1 MNKIINFSILYAGL
15 FFVEILII
23 FISLVL
29 IDLPQYGIDLFFI
42 KKAWYGTGLW
52 SIWRACYYGIPFV
65 IIFFLFF
72 KYMNH
77 LDISYKPF
85 LFSIFNAVI
94 FVILNFLY
102 KYFDLPNLEFTNNLF
117 WITCVAIFVSPLII
131 GQIPYFRRLIE
142 RL

>member
-1 MNKIINFSILYAGL
+1 MNKIISFSILYAGL

-42 KKAWYGTGLW
+42 KRAWYGTGLW

-65 IIFFLFF
+65 IIFFLVF

-85 LFSIFNAVI
+85 LFSIFNVVI
-94 FVILNFLY
+94 FAILNFLY

-117 WITCVAIFVSPLII
+117 WITCISIFVSPLIL
-131 GQIPYFRRLIE
+131 GQISYFKKLMESI
-142 RL
+142 